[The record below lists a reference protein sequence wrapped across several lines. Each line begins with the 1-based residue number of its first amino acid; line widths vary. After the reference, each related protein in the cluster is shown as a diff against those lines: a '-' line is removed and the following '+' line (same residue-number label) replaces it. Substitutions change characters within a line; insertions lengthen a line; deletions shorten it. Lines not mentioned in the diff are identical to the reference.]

1 MIVFISGCEI
11 SPQVVVVVVCE
22 DFCSSPLSLTANKDF
37 LGLVQT
43 TFFSGPGRVRVGIFW
58 PRVAV
63 QAAWRFIMAN
73 FLPKVI
79 FLSFRLGSRPLKTH
93 GP

>member
-11 SPQVVVVVVCE
+11 SPQVVVVVCE

-43 TFFSGPGRVRVGIFW
+43 TFFSGLGRVRVS
-58 PRVAV
+58 
-63 QAAWRFIMAN
+63 
-73 FLPKVI
+73 I
-79 FLSFRLGSRPLKTH
+79 FLAQGGGSGCLAFYNGQFSAQSDIFEFQT
-93 GP
+93 G